1 MLPLIVL
8 ANRCTSPNRRSRR
21 LRWSACWPSY
31 RPRCALVVWFVIWP
45 LCSSSM
51 KRWLKA
57 NAPRCVSIRY
67 KWEAQDFV
75 KQRNV
80 IELLKRIWQKC
91 HGLQRFSHWE
101 LENEWIHG
109 QAKPIFFEW
118 TNLPITDKWR
128 KWLFFGKVLTW
139 HSYFPASSGWTDL
152 QEKSKER
159 YQKKWILVVLCS
171 FSWWETFV
179 LGYT

>member
-21 LRWSACWPSY
+21 LRWSACWPSC

-80 IELLKRIWQKC
+80 IELLKRIFCQKSMLWFLSQYADMCPYFLHLGHWIVGQSALLCPNFWQF
-91 HGLQRFSHWE
+91 LQGIS
-101 LENEWIHG
+101 G
-109 QAKPIFFEW
+109 QKRVGW
-118 TNLPITDKWR
+118 VWKL
-128 KWLFFGKVLTW
+128 LF
-139 HSYFPASSGWTDL
+139 
-152 QEKSKER
+152 
-159 YQKKWILVVLCS
+159 
-171 FSWWETFV
+171 
-179 LGYT
+179 